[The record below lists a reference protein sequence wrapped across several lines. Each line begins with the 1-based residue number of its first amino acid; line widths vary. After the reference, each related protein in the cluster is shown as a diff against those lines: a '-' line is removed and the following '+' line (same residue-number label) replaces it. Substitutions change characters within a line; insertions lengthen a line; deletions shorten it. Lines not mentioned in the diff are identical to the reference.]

1 MSMAVGVLHGPCP
14 MIGYCLRSS
23 FVDGLHLFGRDIQI
37 ANDAKLSVQPLQFA
51 LYSWLFG
58 IDNHRREKPDSRAQP
73 RERDAHLMQ
82 SYRATLACRRMICG
96 QIPEMAA
103 TSEGDP
109 VALHQMRNALTRLR
123 TAIWFFSP
131 MV

>member
-58 IDNHRREKPDSRAQP
+58 IDNHRREKPDSRA
-73 RERDAHLMQ
+73 HLMQ
-82 SYRATLACRRMICG
+82 SYRVTLACRRMICG

-103 TSEGDP
+103 RRDP
-109 VALHQMRNALTRLR
+109 ECGVAGHHWIQPRNGAAVWPPRRFDADRAFAL
-123 TAIWFFSP
+123 
-131 MV
+131 